1 MLGNP
6 NTPQGERSL
15 EDTEKESVE
24 EGAPRSGDGGGCRG
38 RGGGSGR
45 AAGPGLRKLAAS
57 WRLEDTSAG
66 RGAVSAARAPHPL
79 PAPCRA
85 APLRAP
91 HPPGSG
97 RASRGLGRTLGGCV
111 RGSARSGCW
120 WAPASASGCRQNA
133 EMPSGRAVDSAVEPH
148 ARQLLS
154 APPRGRLRHVEPSPP
169 AACSAR
175 SSWPALSV
183 TFLTRLRIPRS
194 RWKEL

>member
-79 PAPCRA
+79 PAPRRA
-85 APLRAP
+85 AP
-91 HPPGSG
+91 
-97 RASRGLGRTLGGCV
+97 C
-111 RGSARSGCW
+111 
-120 WAPASASGCRQNA
+120 PAS
-133 EMPSGRAVDSAVEPH
+133 
-148 ARQLLS
+148 
-154 APPRGRLRHVEPSPP
+154 PRLGP
-169 AACSAR
+169 
-175 SSWPALSV
+175 
-183 TFLTRLRIPRS
+183 RIPRARADTRWLRARLCSLRLLVGSGVRLRLPAKRGDAFGPCGGFS
-194 RWKEL
+194 RRAARPAAPLGPSAGPPPARGAFSSRSVLSP